1 VLLSSIITAGL
12 ALSISTSIIF
22 QELRAKPSTIR
33 RKLLQG
39 YSDQQILVGI
49 GLQSVGLAQMDTLIP
64 YHMFIIWMLSLLST
78 AVHNATLLALVQ
90 TMRQNWILRWLR
102 QALMFV
108 NLALS
113 SVIGVTILKAVSKG
127 FTTKAIPIG
136 CVWEVDGQG
145 SDHYEAISYIG
156 TVSVITGNAIIF
168 ALATWYLHSR
178 RQRFYKTIQLVGVL
192 LMAAIALGAT
202 IRVVILSQAFGR
214 PSVAMADDGERSWSF
229 GQLLSLLMLV
239 LPVVGAV
246 EIIVGE
252 VKVTSCDESVFE
264 GELQRL
270 PCRPTNGGQFQPNPF
285 FGSDTNLF
293 KR

>member
-1 VLLSSIITAGL
+1 MLLSSIITAGL
-12 ALSISTSIIF
+12 ALSLSASIIF
-22 QELRAKPSTIR
+22 QEFRGKPSTLR

-49 GLQSVGLAQMDTLIP
+49 GLQSVGLAQMDSLIP
-64 YHMFIIWMLSLLST
+64 YHMFIVWMLSLLST

-90 TMRQNWILRWLR
+90 TMRQNWVLRWLR

-127 FTTKAIPIG
+127 FTEKAIAIG
-136 CVWEVDGQG
+136 CVWKVDGDA
-145 SDHYEAISYIG
+145 SASYATISYIG
-156 TVSVITGNAIIF
+156 TIAVIAGNGVVF
-168 ALATWYLHSR
+168 ALATWYMHSR
-178 RQRFYKTIQLVGVL
+178 TQRFYKTIQLVGVL

-202 IRVVILSQAFGR
+202 IRVILLSQAFGK
-214 PSVAMADDGERSWSF
+214 PSVTLADEGEKRWSF
-229 GQLLSLLMLV
+229 GQLLSLLMLI
-239 LPVVGAV
+239 LPVIGAV

-252 VKVTSCDESVFE
+252 VTVTNCEDSSYD
-264 GELQRL
+264 GELQKL
-270 PCRPTNGGQFQPNPF
+270 SSRPTNGGQFQPNPF
-285 FGSDTNLF
+285 FGSDSNLF